1 VAGTVTTLAGALVC
15 AFTTA
20 SVDGR
25 AAFDSA
31 VSARAVPVADVPGL
45 AVLRLDD
52 TPPQLAAVRR
62 DGVWLS
68 LRTAPDIDQGNRVAV
83 LDLARS
89 GPRAGLAVLVVSDP
103 TGAARIVSREGHC
116 TGEPAPGGTE

>member
-1 VAGTVTTLAGALVC
+1 MAGPVTLAGALVC

-20 SVDGR
+20 SIDGR

-31 VSARAVPVADVPGL
+31 AVARAVPLADAPGL
-45 AVLRLDD
+45 AVLRLDG

-68 LRTAPDIDQGNRVAV
+68 LRTAPDRDHGNRVAV
-83 LDLARS
+83 LDIAQG
-89 GPRAGLAVLVVSDP
+89 GPRAGLAVLVLSDP
-103 TGAARIVSREGHC
+103 DSAARIVSREGAC
-116 TGEPAPGGTE
+116 RAEERP

>member
-1 VAGTVTTLAGALVC
+1 MAGIVTALAGALVC

-20 SVDGR
+20 SIDGR

-31 VSARAVPVADVPGL
+31 AMVRAAPVTGAPGL

-68 LRTAPDIDQGNRVAV
+68 LRTAPDMDHGNRAAV
-83 LDLARS
+83 LDIAQSGRRS
-89 GPRAGLAVLVVSDP
+89 GQAVLVVSEPDA
-103 TGAARIVSREGHC
+103 AARIVSREGAC
-116 TGEPAPGGTE
+116 VPALEGTE

>member
-1 VAGTVTTLAGALVC
+1 LVTALAGALVC

-20 SVDGR
+20 SIDGR

-31 VSARAVPVADVPGL
+31 AVARAVPVADTPGL

-52 TPPQLAAVRR
+52 APPRLAAVRR
-62 DGVWLS
+62 EGVWLS
-68 LRTAPDIDQGNRVAV
+68 LRTEPDIDHGNRVAV
-83 LDLARS
+83 LDLAQE

-103 TGAARIVSREGHC
+103 EAAARIVSREGTC
-116 TGEPAPGGTE
+116 APEPEGTE